1 MRKFLLSLLLLLVS
15 FSAPAQFR
23 TDRLI
28 DVGRSALYYEDY
40 VLSIQYFNQVILV
53 KPYLYE
59 PWFLR
64 AVAKFYLDDYVGAEK
79 DCSEAI
85 RLNPY
90 VPDLFELRGLCFIRQ
105 NKFDEAIADYDK
117 SIEFNPY
124 NKGLWFNRVLCKIE
138 KKDYDAANADL
149 DSMMTMWKTYS
160 KAYSLKAEVCMQQKD
175 TVGGAKYLDKS
186 LELDPYD
193 GDTWAYRAMISLSQR
208 KWKDADEQ
216 LSKAIHLK
224 PTTVANYV
232 NRALAR
238 YNVNNLNGAL
248 ADYDKAIEI
257 DPNNFLAHYNRGQLR
272 VQVGDDNRAIEDFNY
287 VINLEPDNV
296 MAIYNRALLLER
308 TGDVYGAIRDYT
320 KLIDQYPNFWAGL
333 SNRARCY
340 RKVGLNSKAELDE
353 FRIFKAQLDKHY
365 GRQQRWSKR
374 KKHEVRKKSEIDF
387 DKYNQLVVED
397 DNAVQHEYATAYR
410 GRVQNRNVDV
420 VFLPMFQLSFS
431 PYDNA
436 VKSYHAYDNEVEK
449 FNFEHKPSRKVY
461 IRCGVKQLS
470 EQETKEM
477 FALVDSLSS
486 AIDASRNIQKDKGL
500 VLQRAV
506 ANSVVQN
513 YADAIN
519 DLTAYIQMDSTSSL
533 AYWQRA
539 VCQARMNEY
548 DASRGTNIKLK
559 TVGVLADLDKAVQL
573 SPNNAYLYFDRGNVR
588 ASGKDYARAIEDY
601 NMAIKL
607 DPKLAEAYYNRGIA
621 NINLGKTDL
630 GISDLSKAGELGL
643 YDAYSAIKK
652 FSKK

>member
-1 MRKFLLSLLLLLVS
+1 MRKFLLSLLFLLSSVIVS
-15 FSAPAQFR
+15 AQFR

-64 AVAKFYLDDYVGAEK
+64 AVAKFYLDDYLGAEK

-85 RLNPY
+85 KLNPY
-90 VPDLFELRGLCFIRQ
+90 VPDMFELRGLCFIKQ
-105 NKFDEAIADYDK
+105 NKFDEAISDYDK

-149 DSMMTMWKTYS
+149 DSMMTMWKTYA

-175 TVGGAKYLDKS
+175 TLGGIKYLDKS

-193 GDTWAYRAMISLSQR
+193 GDSWAYRAMLSLSQR
-208 KWKDADEQ
+208 KWKDADAQ

-224 PTTVANYV
+224 PTTVSNYV

-238 YNVNNLNGAL
+238 YNINNLNGAL
-248 ADYDKAIEI
+248 ADYDKALEI

-287 VINLEPDNV
+287 VIKLEPDNV
-296 MAIYNRALLLER
+296 MAIYNRALLLEK
-308 TGDVYGAIRDYT
+308 TGDIYGAIRDYT
-320 KLIDQYPNFWAGL
+320 KLIKQYPNFWTGL
-333 SNRARCY
+333 NNRARCY
-340 RKVGLNSKAELDE
+340 RKVGLTSKAELDE

-365 GRQQRWSKR
+365 GRQQRWSKQ

-397 DNAVQHEYATAYR
+397 ENTVQHEYSTVYR
-410 GRVQNRNVDV
+410 GRVQDRNVDV

-436 VKSYHAYDNEVEK
+436 VKSYQAFDNDVEK
-449 FNFEHKPSRKVY
+449 FNFECKPLRKIYV
-461 IRCGVKQLS
+461 RCGVKQMS
-470 EQETKEM
+470 EQDTKDV
-477 FALVDSLSS
+477 FTLIDTLSV
-486 AIDASRNIQKDKGL
+486 AINESHDLRKDKNL
-500 VLQRAV
+500 IIQRAV

-519 DLTAYIQMDSTSSL
+519 DLTAYIQTDSTSSL

-548 DASRGTNIKLK
+548 EASRGTNVRMK
-559 TVGVLADLDKAVQL
+559 TVGVIADLEKAAEL
-573 SPNNAYLYFDRGNVR
+573 NSNNAYLYFDLGNVY
-588 ASGKDYARAIEDY
+588 ASTKDYVLAIENYDK
-601 NMAIKL
+601 AVQL

-630 GISDLSKAGELGL
+630 GIRDLSKAGELGL
-643 YDAYSAIKK
+643 YEAYSAIKK
-652 FSKK
+652 YSKK